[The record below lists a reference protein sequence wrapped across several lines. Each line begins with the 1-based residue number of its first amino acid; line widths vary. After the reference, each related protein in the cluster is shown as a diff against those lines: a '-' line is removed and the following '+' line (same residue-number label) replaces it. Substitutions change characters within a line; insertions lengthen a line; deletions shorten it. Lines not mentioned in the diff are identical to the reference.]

1 MRNFTYLVLAASIAI
16 ASSASAAIE
25 SSPNKSA
32 MFPKHS
38 LRKAPARK
46 SPAEIRAMSTRAADN
61 DAIWRA
67 ASQTAYAWDGRKWQL
82 DDKYTMK
89 YDNAGRVIEELA
101 ENFGTY
107 YRTTYSYD
115 ERGMETMQ
123 VVEMSEDGENFEYS
137 SKKER
142 EYDPIIPSLI
152 VKNRDYEWIDGK
164 WEMTGNNY
172 NRTVTR
178 NSDGNV
184 TNVEIAVLFQ
194 GVFDPTIRIEVAYGD
209 DGKATSIKE
218 SLLTYDGK
226 NYSWVPGISITGI
239 TWEETDGQIVEA
251 EVYASGAN
259 RMKSLD
265 MTEEED
271 TFHAEITYEGNN
283 YTTTVAGTAEGA
295 DMQGVSTYEQLDEYG
310 GFRQTSDAYYTY
322 EGEGTYHEVETYTL
336 RYDSYGNMLES
347 KDVVSYDGEEEIF
360 EDLEGTVE
368 YDPTYG
374 YPLSYI
380 MSEGFLDYA
389 TEEYVKEYVW
399 KIEYSDYYD
408 AATKV
413 TELDS
418 NVTTAETEYFTLQG
432 IKVEKPL
439 SGNIYIRKNGNKTSK
454 IIAR

>member
-1 MRNFTYLVLAASIAI
+1 MRIFTYFVLVASIA
-16 ASSASAAIE
+16 ATSAADATADCTAK
-25 SSPNKSA
+25 SPII
-32 MFPKHS
+32 PKRME
-38 LRKAPARK
+38 RKAPARK
-46 SPAEIRAMSTRAADN
+46 SPTEIRAMSTRAADN

-89 YDNAGRVIEELA
+89 YDNAGRVTEELS

-115 ERGMETMQ
+115 DRGMETMEM
-123 VVEMSEDGENFEYS
+123 VEMSEDGVTFEYS

-152 VKNRDYEWIDGK
+152 VKNRDYQWIDGK

-194 GVFDPTIRIEVAYGD
+194 GEFDPTIRIEVAYGD

-226 NYSWVPGISITGI
+226 SYSWVPGISITGI

-271 TFHAEITYEGNN
+271 TFHAEITYDGNN
-283 YTTTVAGTAEGA
+283 YTTTVTGTAEGA

-310 GFRQTSDAYYTY
+310 GFRQISDAYYTY

-380 MSEGFLDYA
+380 MSEGFLDYD
-389 TEEYVKEYVW
+389 TGEYVKEYVW
-399 KIEYSDYYD
+399 KIEYADYLD
-408 AATKV
+408 VAA
-413 TELDS
+413 
-418 NVTTAETEYFTLQG
+418 NVGEINSTGATGDTEYFTLQG
-432 IKVEKPL
+432 IRVEKPA
-439 SGNIYIRKNGNKTSK
+439 SGNIYIRKEGNKTSK
-454 IIAR
+454 IMVR

>member
-16 ASSASAAIE
+16 ASTASAAIE
-25 SSPNKSA
+25 SRPNKSM

-38 LRKAPARK
+38 VRKAPARK
-46 SPAEIRAMSTRAADN
+46 TQAEIKALATRADN
-61 DAIWRA
+61 TEAIWRA

-89 YDNAGRVIEELA
+89 YDNAGRVTEELA

-142 EYDPIIPSLI
+142 EYDPIIPNLI
-152 VKNRDYEWIDGK
+152 VKNRDYEWIGGK

-184 TNVEIAVLFQ
+184 TNVEIAVLFE
-194 GVFDPTIRIEVAYGD
+194 GEFDPTIRIEIAYGD
-209 DGKATSIKE
+209 DGTATSIKE

-226 NYSWVPGISITGI
+226 NYSWVSGISLDNI
-239 TWEETDGQIVEA
+239 TWVETDGQIVEA

-295 DMQGVSTYEQLDEYG
+295 DMKGVSTYEQLDEYG
-310 GFRQTSDAYYTY
+310 SFRQTSDAYYTY

-336 RYDSYGNMLES
+336 RYDAYGNMLES

-408 AATKV
+408 AAAKV
-413 TELDS
+413 TELNS
-418 NVTTAETEYFTLQG
+418 NGTNAEAEYFTLQG
-432 IKVEKPL
+432 IKVEKPAA
-439 SGNIYIRKNGNKTSK
+439 GNIYIRKTGNKTSK